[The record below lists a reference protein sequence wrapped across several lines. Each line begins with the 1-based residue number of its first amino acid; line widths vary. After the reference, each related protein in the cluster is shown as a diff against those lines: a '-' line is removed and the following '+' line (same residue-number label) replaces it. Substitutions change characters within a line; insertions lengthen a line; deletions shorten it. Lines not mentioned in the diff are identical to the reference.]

1 MTLFKSGKY
10 TLDIEK
16 IAGLT
21 RYEITVPQPESGV
34 QVVFNGG
41 GHMRIADPAGLQ
53 LEARLTEIDREIA
66 F

>member
-1 MTLFKSGKY
+1 MTLFKSGKH

-21 RYEITVPQPESGV
+21 RYEITVPQPETGV
-34 QVVFNGG
+34 MVTFNGG
-41 GHMRIADPAGLQ
+41 GRMRIEDPAGLQ
-53 LEARLTEIDREIA
+53 LEARLADIDREIA